1 MATNPGDLS
10 FNKAD
15 TPSSFGPVGDP
26 RIYLAAE
33 RTLLAWVRTSLAL
46 MGFGFVI
53 ARFAILVRE
62 LEISHAGQ
70 PGPRPVVSPVLGFV
84 MACLGVMVI
93 AVAAFRHVEYVRAL
107 ERGVTNPPYRMRF
120 LLIVAATLALVGVAI
135 AIHILLV

>member
-1 MATNPGDLS
+1 MATNPADLPL
-10 FNKAD
+10 NKAD
-15 TPSSFGPVGDP
+15 APSSFDPVGDP

-62 LEISHAGQ
+62 LEISRAGQ
-70 PGPRPVVSPVLGFV
+70 SRPRPVVSPALGFV
-84 MACLGVMVI
+84 MTCLGVMVI

-107 ERGVTNPPYRMRF
+107 ERGVTIPPYRMRF
-120 LLIVAATLALVGVAI
+120 LLIMAATLAVVGVAI